1 MPAPMPRIDARRGP
15 WRGVLATLILTIVGC
30 AILAGCATMD
40 PREDI
45 RIEAEVKARLVGE
58 KTANLTR
65 VGVTS
70 TNGAVYLTGTV
81 VSAEQREQAGALAG
95 AVPGVKRVVNRLD
108 VRPAV
113 R

>member
-1 MPAPMPRIDARRGP
+1 MPGIEARRGP
-15 WRGVLATLILTIVGC
+15 WRGVLVSATLV
-30 AILAGCATMD
+30 LALVGCATMD

-45 RIEAEVKARLVGE
+45 RIEAEVKARLVAE

-70 TNGAVYLTGTV
+70 TNGSVYLTGTV
-81 VSAEQREQAGALAG
+81 VSAEQREQAGALARD
-95 AVPGVKRVVNRLD
+95 VPGVKSVVNRLD

>member
-1 MPAPMPRIDARRGP
+1 MAIATL
-15 WRGVLATLILTIVGC
+15 VLAIV
-30 AILAGCATMD
+30 GCATMD

-45 RIEAEVKARLVGE
+45 RIEAEVKARLVAE

-70 TNGAVYLTGTV
+70 SNGSVYLTGTV
-81 VSAEQREQAGALAG
+81 VSAEQREQAGVLARD
-95 AVPGVKRVVNRLD
+95 VPGVKRVVNRLD
-108 VRPAV
+108 VRPPV